1 MSQAKAFRQGFT
13 LIELLVVIAV
23 IAILIA
29 LLLPAVQQAREAA
42 RRAQCRN
49 NLKQMGLAL
58 HNYHDIHKMFPKAS
72 TNYLIANA
80 SDSWDNDGFS
90 AQFFLLPFLDHGPL
104 YKEWHKNAM
113 WDNNTV
119 GAPRTNRVLRRTILP
134 VYRCSSDSPFPTA
147 DTGNCNYL
155 VSTGPNRGWHVNA
168 NLPHI
173 GMFHQDLST
182 TIADIKDGTSQTIAM
197 AEGVI
202 GDNNDASYQPGDL
215 VHSQAFP
222 AGFPT
227 VSPTQ
232 SQLDGYGIQCQGGI
246 ANHYS
251 RSGRDWQHS
260 TMHFTIFNTMATPN
274 WRYPSCHP
282 CAGTCDNG
290 GATGVYPS
298 RSQHPGGTHHL
309 FADGKVK
316 FVNNSLNLA
325 LYQAL
330 GTKASRDVA
339 DLE

>member
-1 MSQAKAFRQGFT
+1 MSRAKAYHQGFT
-13 LIELLVVIAV
+13 LIELLVVIAI

-42 RRAQCRN
+42 RRSQCRN
-49 NLKQMGLAL
+49 NLKQLGLAL
-58 HNYHDIHKMFPKAS
+58 HNYHDVHKMFPKAS
-72 TNYLIANA
+72 TNYLIANS

-90 AQFFLLPFLDHGPL
+90 AQFFLLPFLDYGPL
-104 YKEWHKNAM
+104 FKEWNMNAT
-113 WDNNTV
+113 WNNNGV
-119 GAPRTNRVLRRTILP
+119 GAPRTNRALRRTVLP
-134 VYRCSSDSPFPTA
+134 VYRCPSDTPFPTVE
-147 DTGNCNYL
+147 TGNCNYL
-155 VSTGPNRGWHVNA
+155 VSTGPNRGWVNA
-168 NLPHI
+168 AATHV
-173 GMFHQDLST
+173 GMFHLNHST
-182 TIADIKDGTSQTIAM
+182 TIADLKDGTSQTIAI

-222 AGFPT
+222 AGFPPI
-227 VSPTQ
+227 SPTQ
-232 SQLDGYGIQCQGGI
+232 NQLDVYGIQCQGGI

-251 RSGRDWQHS
+251 RSGRDWQHP

-274 WRYPSCHP
+274 WNYPTCQP

-290 GATGVYPS
+290 GGTGVYPS

-316 FVNNSLNLA
+316 FVINSVNLA